1 MVLYGAVATP
11 LSGFGRNSLLIQDL
25 DGSGD
30 RIAEAYDSF
39 GETLSAGNFNGDSRT
54 DLVVGVPYEDIGST
68 AGGGMIHVYLGCSS
82 ELASCTRQAIS
93 QATSGV
99 AGSPEASDL
108 FGLSLATGDF
118 NGNGKDDL
126 AVGVPHENI
135 GSLVN
140 AGAVQVFYGHELGL
154 SVSPSQF
161 WTQSD
166 IFGASPDPFEG
177 SRTEAEDHFGWSL
190 AAADFNGDGKKDLA
204 IGVPYED
211 VTTSRT
217 GSITTVGD
225 AGEVDV
231 LYGSDSGL
239 STLGRRPQMWHQD
252 VINIEGNV
260 EAGDNFGFTLSAWN
274 FGGQGTLADLA
285 IGVPMENV
293 AGISNCG
300 AVAVLYSTTQNNG
313 LSSLGDQLWHQEVP
327 NVPGVCESGDKF
339 GYSAY

>member
-1 MVLYGAVATP
+1 MF
-11 LSGFGRNSLLIQDL
+11 GF
-25 DGSGD
+25 
-30 RIAEAYDSF
+30 
-39 GETLSAGNFNGDSRT
+39 
-54 DLVVGVPYEDIGST
+54 
-68 AGGGMIHVYLGCSS
+68 
-82 ELASCTRQAIS
+82 
-93 QATSGV
+93 
-99 AGSPEASDL
+99 
-108 FGLSLATGDF
+108 SLATGDF
-118 NGNGKDDL
+118 NGDGDDDL

-135 GSLVN
+135 GSLID
-140 AGAVQVFYGHELGL
+140 AGAVQVLYGLAHGTP
-154 SVSPSQF
+154 VTIAQF

-177 SRTEAEDHFGWSL
+177 SRTEADDHFGWSL
-190 AAADFNGDGKKDLA
+190 AAADFNGDGKQDLA

-231 LYGSDSGL
+231 LYGSNTGL
-239 STLGRRPQMWHQD
+239 STSGRRPQMLHQD
-252 VINIEGNV
+252 TINIEGDV

-274 FGGQGTLADLA
+274 FGGPNALADLA
-285 IGVPMENV
+285 IGVPLENI

-313 LSSLGDQLWHQEVP
+313 LSSIGDQLWHQAVP
-327 NVPGVCESGDKF
+327 NVPGTCESGDKF